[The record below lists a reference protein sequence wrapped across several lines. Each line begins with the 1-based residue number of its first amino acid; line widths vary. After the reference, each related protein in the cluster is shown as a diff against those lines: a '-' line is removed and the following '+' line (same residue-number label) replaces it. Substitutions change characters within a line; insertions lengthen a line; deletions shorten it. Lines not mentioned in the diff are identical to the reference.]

1 MPRDGLPATG
11 ATTTF
16 GALTQRPYQDWNEH
30 AISSCLFSPEVAAA
44 RNAGK
49 PVVALESTIISHGM
63 PYPQNVQTAREVE
76 QIIRDAG
83 AVPATIAIMDGKI
96 CIGLSN
102 EQLELLGTAP
112 DAIKVSRRDLAYVL
126 SQRLLGATTVA
137 ATMICAQLAGI
148 EVFVTGGIGGVHR
161 GAETSFDISADLQ
174 ELAHTS
180 VAVVCAGVKSILDI
194 GLTLE
199 YLETHGVPVV
209 SVGQPGFPA
218 FFTRDSG
225 FKADF
230 QLDSAEQQAFIR
242 TKWQLGLKGGVV
254 VSNPVPEQFAM
265 PKEEIDRITEQA
277 LREAER
283 ARRHRQGGHALP
295 AGAHQGADRG
305 PQPGHQYRAGQAQRA
320 GRRAPGRRP
329 ATCKPL

>member
-1 MPRDGLPATG
+1 MHSFL
-11 ATTTF
+11 
-16 GALTQRPYQDWNEH
+16 L
-30 AISSCLFSPEVAAA
+30 LSPEVAAA
-44 RNAGK
+44 RTAGL
-49 PVVALESTIISHGM
+49 PIVALESTIISHGM
-63 PYPQNVQTAREVE
+63 PYPQNVQTARKVE

-96 CIGLSN
+96 CIGLSE
-102 EQLELLGTAP
+102 EQLETLGTAP

-137 ATMICAQLAGI
+137 ATMICARLAGI

-161 GAETSFDISADLQ
+161 GAETSFDMSADLQ

-199 YLETHGVPVV
+199 YLETHGVPVM

-218 FFTRDSG
+218 FFTRESG
-225 FKADF
+225 FSADF
-230 QLDSAEQQAFIR
+230 QLDSPEQQANFIR
-242 TKWQLGLKGGVV
+242 TKWQLGLEGGVV

-277 LREAER
+277 LREAGEQGVTGKKVTPFLL
-283 ARRHRQGGHALP
+283 ARIKELTEGRSLTTNIALVEHNALVGARLAVALNTHA
-295 AGAHQGADRG
+295 
-305 PQPGHQYRAGQAQRA
+305 
-320 GRRAPGRRP
+320 
-329 ATCKPL
+329 K

>member
-1 MPRDGLPATG
+1 MHSFL
-11 ATTTF
+11 
-16 GALTQRPYQDWNEH
+16 
-30 AISSCLFSPEVAAA
+30 LFSPEVAAA
-44 RNAGK
+44 RNAGR
-49 PVVALESTIISHGM
+49 PIVALESTIISHGM
-63 PYPQNVQTAREVE
+63 PYPQNVETARKVE

-83 AVPATIAIMDGKI
+83 AVPATIAIMGGKI
-96 CIGLSN
+96 CIGLSS
-102 EQLELLGTAP
+102 EQLETLGTAP

-218 FFTRDSG
+218 FFTRESG
-225 FKADF
+225 FNADF
-230 QLDSAEQQAFIR
+230 QLDSPASQANFIR
-242 TKWQLGLKGGVV
+242 TKWQLGLEGGVV
-254 VSNPVPEQFAM
+254 VGNPVPQQFAM

-277 LREAER
+277 LREADEQGVTGKKVTPFLL
-283 ARRHRQGGHALP
+283 ARIKELTGGRSLATNIALVEHNALVGARLAVALHAEN
-295 AGAHQGADRG
+295 AAHA
-305 PQPGHQYRAGQAQRA
+305 A
-320 GRRAPGRRP
+320 
-329 ATCKPL
+329 